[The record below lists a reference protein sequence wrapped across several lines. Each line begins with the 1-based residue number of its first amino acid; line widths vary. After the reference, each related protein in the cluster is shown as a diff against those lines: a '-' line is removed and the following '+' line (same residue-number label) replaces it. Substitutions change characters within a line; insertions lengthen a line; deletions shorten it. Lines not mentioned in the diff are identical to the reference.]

1 MNTYEINWQETIVR
15 SVTVMGTT
23 REEAMEAF
31 KNGCHTKLKT
41 RVLSKQSPS
50 VIQVVAKGE
59 HNA

>member
-1 MNTYEINWQETIVR
+1 MNTYEINWQETILK

-31 KNGCHTKLKT
+31 KSGCHTKLKT
-41 RVLSKQSPS
+41 RFLTKQSPS
-50 VIQVVAKGE
+50 IIQVVAERE